1 MRIRQRLR
9 MATAVLCGAAL
20 VALTLVT
27 VADVVGRYLL
37 SHPLPGAAEYTEILL
52 MAIVFMGLPAVCLDD
67 GHIAVDLFTS
77 RLRGLAEQ
85 VQTIVARL
93 IVSAVLAIV
102 AWQLWEHAA
111 QLASYNEVTVYLRA
125 PLAPFARAT
134 AVIAGVCAAV
144 TFFMAIKR
152 LPKGDGGGV

>member
-1 MRIRQRLR
+1 

-27 VADVVGRYLL
+27 VVDVIGRYLL
-37 SHPLPGAAEYTEILL
+37 SYPLPGAAEYTEMLL

-67 GHIAVDLFTS
+67 GHIAVDLFTA
-77 RLRGLAEQ
+77 RLRGVAEK
-85 VQTIVARL
+85 VQTVFARL
-93 IVSAVLAIV
+93 IVSLVLAVI

-125 PLAPFARAT
+125 PLAPFAKAT
-134 AVIAGVCAAV
+134 AVIAGICAVV
-144 TFFMAIKR
+144 TFVMALMR